1 MSSRKRLILE
11 QMSDNVNR
19 YGRLKDSQPPLKGWI
34 RAIREA
40 LGMSGVQ
47 FAKRLGVSAPRVA
60 ILEKTEVTGRVTIRS
75 VRQAADA
82 LGCVFVY
89 ALVPRGSLKETIRRQ
104 ALEVA
109 REQLKRSSHTMLLE
123 DQQLSKDAMRNA
135 LDAAV
140 EELLEA
146 MPRDLWD
153 TPA

>member
-1 MSSRKRLILE
+1 MPSQKRLILE
-11 QMSDNVNR
+11 QMSDKVYR
-19 YGRLKDSQPPLKGWI
+19 YNRLKYSEPPLKGWI

-82 LGCVFVY
+82 LDCVFVY
-89 ALVPRGSLKETIRRQ
+89 ALVPRSSLKETIRRQ

-109 REQLKRSSHTMLLE
+109 RGQLKRTSHTMLLE
-123 DQQLSKDAMRNA
+123 DQQLSKDAMRKA

-146 MPRDLWD
+146 MPKDLWD

>member
-109 REQLKRSSHTMLLE
+109 RERLKRSSHTMLLE